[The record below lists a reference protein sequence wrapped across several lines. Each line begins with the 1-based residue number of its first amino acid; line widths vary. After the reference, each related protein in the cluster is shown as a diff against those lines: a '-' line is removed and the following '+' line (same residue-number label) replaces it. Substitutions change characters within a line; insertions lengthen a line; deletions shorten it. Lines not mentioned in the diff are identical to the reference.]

1 MPGLAEISL
10 FTCALGLGLGLGLEL
25 RLRLGIRAEVGVTCH
40 GMWPELGL
48 HLLLGEAA
56 LD

>member
-1 MPGLAEISL
+1 MPRLAEISL

>member
-1 MPGLAEISL
+1 MPRLAEISL
-10 FTCALGLGLGLGLEL
+10 FTCALGLGLGLGLGL
-25 RLRLGIRAEVGVTCH
+25 RLRLGIRAGVGVTCH